1 MAGAVKDLFD
11 RTYEVL
17 RGHQRIFRKP
27 VAMFVSAGND
37 GSGALRNMEK
47 LCIGYQ
53 FKKVH
58 EAIVSKGPVT
68 DAILA
73 RCEELGRIMAAGCG
87 TDIF

>member
-1 MAGAVKDLFD
+1 
-11 RTYEVL
+11 
-17 RGHQRIFRKP
+17 
-27 VAMFVSAGND
+27 
-37 GSGALRNMEK
+37 MEK

-68 DAILA
+68 DVILA
-73 RCEELGRIMAAGCG
+73 LCEEMGRIMAAGCG